1 MCKLFSYL
9 VAIADFYGSKRN
21 NLTKETVN
29 ILSCYRNAEVH
40 HKAVN
45 AIRNLMTSQDIDG
58 RFAGAISHS
67 NSDSNSAKKLS
78 MVANLYLPV
87 IAICLDNLA
96 KVEKKLLQSQI
107 SDIMDL
113 KLIR

>member
-1 MCKLFSYL
+1 M
-9 VAIADFYGSKRN
+9 
-21 NLTKETVN
+21 
-29 ILSCYRNAEVH
+29 
-40 HKAVN
+40 N

-96 KVEKKLLQSQI
+96 KVKKSCYKAKNI
-107 SDIMDL
+107 CIMGS
-113 KLIR
+113 KLIF

>member
-1 MCKLFSYL
+1 M
-9 VAIADFYGSKRN
+9 
-21 NLTKETVN
+21 
-29 ILSCYRNAEVH
+29 
-40 HKAVN
+40 N
-45 AIRNLMTSQDIDG
+45 AIRNLMTSHDIDG

-96 KVEKKLLQSQI
+96 KVEKSYCKAKI

>member
-1 MCKLFSYL
+1 M
-9 VAIADFYGSKRN
+9 
-21 NLTKETVN
+21 
-29 ILSCYRNAEVH
+29 
-40 HKAVN
+40 N

-96 KVEKKLLQSQI
+96 KVKKLATKPKIFVLWA
-107 SDIMDL
+107 
-113 KLIR
+113 